1 MDLANVIISG
11 ISAAV
16 ALVSAIVAGVSALR
30 SREARRVAEEKRD
43 EAVAAANQVA
53 SATDRI
59 AAVQESRQTIEE
71 SAQASSVVLVLSEA
85 QRGFSGWRV
94 QNDSSQPVTNV
105 AVRGTASAQIVVY
118 RGSGPEHLTEYVE
131 QTLGAHQQS
140 RLMFRPTGSD
150 AVHADGAEVEL
161 MVLRFTDARG
171 QTVRRGSAVARSPP
185 GGLVRNLHGTDY
197 RALAFSPSGKAGGKA
212 PRSDVVPAVD
222 IRCR

>member
-1 MDLANVIISG
+1 MDLANAIISG
-11 ISAAV
+11 MSAFVAVASAIAAAV
-16 ALVSAIVAGVSALR
+16 SAVR
-30 SREARRVAEEKRD
+30 SRKSKEIAETKRD
-43 EAVAAANQVA
+43 EAVAAAIKAA

-59 AAVQESRQTIEE
+59 AAVQESRLTIEE
-71 SAQASSVVLVLSEA
+71 SAQASSVVLVLSEV

-105 AVRGTASAQIVVY
+105 AVRGAASAQIVVY

-131 QTLGAHQQS
+131 QTLGAQQQS

-171 QTVRRGSAVARSPP
+171 QTWERCGSQSARRVGP
-185 GGLVRNLHGTDY
+185 
-197 RALAFSPSGKAGGKA
+197 
-212 PRSDVVPAVD
+212 
-222 IRCR
+222 

>member
-1 MDLANVIISG
+1 MAGRVRECKTPPPPGCAAGSSDSEAHRPIASVSVDLANVIISG

-140 RLMFRPTGSD
+140 RLMFRPTSSD
-150 AVHADGAEVEL
+150 AVHADEAEVEL

-171 QTVRRGSAVARSPP
+171 QTWERCGSQSARRVSP
-185 GGLVRNLHGTDY
+185 
-197 RALAFSPSGKAGGKA
+197 
-212 PRSDVVPAVD
+212 
-222 IRCR
+222 